1 MPKLV
6 STNTNTASMDT
17 VLDKPTKTPITSDT
31 QVVQVVAAQ
40 LDRAMEAMAPVAAH
54 GAIPDDLLSSTL
66 AEATQE
72 LKIKKP
78 RKERAPKTIPED
90 GNRCIARTWGGQC
103 KSVKCGNGDYP
114 DLCKGCAVK
123 AAVLNSNG
131 KTTWEEPNSFDKDT
145 VEDGD
150 TKPKRI
156 GLRFGTI
163 KMPLTQLVF
172 APNGDIASV
181 WPDEQVRALVDQAL
195 KEGKKYHPGSK
206 EGSTG
211 KTNAPRKKKEKKEK
225 APKAKRGK
233 NAYIFFLENS
243 RASIKLEL
251 EKSEDYVGQNV
262 PVTAV
267 TKAAGA
273 KWKALTEEE
282 KAPWIKM
289 AAEDAAAKK
298 SAVENTSM
306 GLEEGQ
312 IDENAKQS
320 KSPKPTSIT
329 EMESLVTA
337 TNSTVETDSL
347 QTTTELSN
355 SQEDADNE
363 LEPVEQAT
371 PDLSA
376 KIQDIK
382 ATIPEGGVKKMK
394 VGEISNAL
402 EQLGISLTGENGKK
416 LLKPEQVLLLEK
428 ALAGENAAE
437 EDEFDAVELELD
449 DGTPVYYV
457 EETGKIYSTDGLNTL
472 LGTYN
477 PETNSIMDDT
487 DC

>member
-1 MPKLV
+1 MPKPAT
-6 STNTNTASMDT
+6 TNTNTASMDT
-17 VLDKPTKTPITSDT
+17 VVEKPTKTPISSDT

-40 LDRAMEAMAPVAAH
+40 LDRAMEAVASGVPH

-78 RKERAPKTIPED
+78 RKERAPKTIPDD

-181 WPDEQVRALVDQAL
+181 WPNEQVRALVDQAL

-233 NAYIFFLENS
+233 NAFMFFLEAQ
-243 RASIKLEL
+243 RGVIKAEL
-251 EKSEDYVGQNV
+251 EKSESYIGQTV
-262 PVTAV
+262 PVTAI

-273 KWKALTEEE
+273 KWKALSEDEKTPWNE
-282 KAPWIKM
+282 KASQAKAEAE
-289 AAEDAAAKK
+289 AAVTACASSLD
-298 SAVENTSM
+298 
-306 GLEEGQ
+306 LEEGEINQ
-312 IDENAKQS
+312 DNAAAET
-320 KSPKPTSIT
+320 P
-329 EMESLVTA
+329 VTA
-337 TNSTVETDSL
+337 TDSTVELDSL
-347 QTTTELSN
+347 QTTAESN
-355 SQEDADNE
+355 NSNNQDDEALE
-363 LEPVEQAT
+363 IKSEPVEEAT

-376 KIQDIK
+376 KIQEIK

-394 VGEISNAL
+394 VGEISKAL
-402 EQLGISLTGENGKK
+402 EQLGISLTAENGKK
-416 LLKPEQVLLLEK
+416 LLKQEQVLLLEQ
-428 ALAGENAAE
+428 ALAGENAEE
-437 EDEFDAVELELD
+437 EDEIEAEPIVLQ
-449 DGTPVYYV
+449 DGTKVFFV
-457 EETGKIYSTDGLNTL
+457 EETGKCYDDDGNE
-472 LGTYN
+472 LGTYDQDN
-477 PETNSIMDDT
+477 NSLKDE
-487 DC
+487 

>member
-233 NAYIFFLENS
+233 NAYMFFLEAQ
-243 RASIKLEL
+243 RGVIKAEL
-251 EKSEDYVGQNV
+251 EKSESYIGQTV
-262 PVTAV
+262 PVTAI

-273 KWKALTEEE
+273 KWKALSEDEKTPWNE
-282 KAPWIKM
+282 KASQAKAEAE
-289 AAEDAAAKK
+289 AAVTA
-298 SAVENTSM
+298 SASSLD
-306 GLEEGQ
+306 LEEGEISQ
-312 IDENAKQS
+312 DNAAA
-320 KSPKPTSIT
+320 
-329 EMESLVTA
+329 EAHVTA
-337 TNSTVETDSL
+337 TDSL
-347 QTTTELSN
+347 QINTESSD
-355 SQEDADNE
+355 SQGDADNDS
-363 LEPVEQAT
+363 EPVEQAT

-376 KIQDIK
+376 KIQEIK
-382 ATIPEGGVKKMK
+382 ATIPESGVEKMK
-394 VGEISNAL
+394 VGEIRNAL
-402 EQLGISLTGENGKK
+402 EQLGIETTGKDGKK
-416 LLKPEQVLLLEK
+416 LSKKELTPLLEQ
-428 ALAGENAAE
+428 ALSGENADGDE
-437 EDEFDAVELELD
+437 EETEADEITLA
-449 DGTPVYYV
+449 DGTTVYHV
-457 EETGKIYSTDGLNTL
+457 EESGLCYNAEGEE
-472 LGTYN
+472 LGMYN
-477 PETNSIMDDT
+477 SETNSIEE
-487 DC
+487 

>member
-1 MPKLV
+1 MPKLAN
-6 STNTNTASMDT
+6 TNTNTASMDT
-17 VLDKPTKTPITSDT
+17 VVEKPAKTPISSDT

-40 LDRAMEAMAPVAAH
+40 LDRAMEVMTPKAAH
-54 GAIPDDLLSSTL
+54 GAIPDDVVSSAL
-66 AEATQE
+66 AEASQE
-72 LKIKKP
+72 LKTKKQ

-103 KSVKCGNGDYP
+103 KSVKCGEGDYP

-233 NAYIFFLENS
+233 NAYMFFLEAQ
-243 RASIKLEL
+243 RGVIKAEL
-251 EKSEDYVGQNV
+251 ENSESYIGQTV
-262 PVTAV
+262 PVTAI

-273 KWKALTEEE
+273 KWKALSEDEKTPWNE
-282 KAPWIKM
+282 KASQAKAEAE
-289 AAEDAAAKK
+289 AAVTA
-298 SAVENTSM
+298 SASSLD
-306 GLEEGQ
+306 LEEGEIIQ
-312 IDENAKQS
+312 DNAVAAE
-320 KSPKPTSIT
+320 TH
-329 EMESLVTA
+329 VTA
-337 TNSTVETDSL
+337 TDSL
-347 QTTTELSN
+347 QTNTESSD
-355 SQEDADNE
+355 SQEDADNDS
-363 LEPVEQAT
+363 EPVEQAT

-376 KIQDIK
+376 KIQEIK

-394 VGEISNAL
+394 VVDIRKVL
-402 EQLGISLTGENGKK
+402 EQLGIGTTGEDGKPMK
-416 LLKPEQVLLLEK
+416 KDIVTPLLEK
-428 ALAGENAAE
+428 ALAGEDADGDEEDDEMEAE
-437 EDEFDAVELELD
+437 EITLE
-449 DGTPVYYV
+449 DGTQVYYV
-457 EETGKIYSTDGLNTL
+457 EETGRCYSTDGENTD
-472 LGTYN
+472 LGAYN
-477 PETNSIMDDT
+477 SETNSIYE
-487 DC
+487 